1 MTEPAHEPD
10 DTALRD
16 ILARTR
22 VIGLVGASANPDRP
36 SHRVGN
42 YLARLGY
49 RVIGVNPGL
58 AGQSLFGQPVAARIS
73 DLPPETD
80 FLDLFRRSEDVP
92 PAVAEALAALPA
104 LQTVWMQLGIRNA
117 DAAAAARARGL
128 DVVQDRCPAIEIPRL
143 FPRGLRIG
151 AGPA

>member
-1 MTEPAHEPD
+1 MTPTDPD
-10 DTALRD
+10 DTALRA
-16 ILARTR
+16 ILSRAR

-36 SHRVGN
+36 SHRVGH

-58 AGQSLFGQPVAARIS
+58 AGQSLFGQPVVARIA

-80 FLDLFRRSEDVP
+80 LLDLFRRSEDIP
-92 PAVAEALAALPA
+92 PAVDEALDALPG
-104 LQTVWMQLGIRNA
+104 LRTVWMQLGIRNA
-117 DAAAAARARGL
+117 DAAAAARARGI

-143 FPRGLRIG
+143 FPGGLRIG